1 MRELVL
7 PVCDWIHEEASKIL
21 FPGAVAVDATMGNGF
36 DTLFLCQK
44 VGKKGKVYAF
54 DIQETALRET
64 EALLKTTEDGSAARL
79 ILDGHEKMAAYVKEE
94 IQCALFNLGYLP
106 KGDHRIITQKET
118 TVKALDAAIS
128 LLAPG
133 GAVFLA
139 LYWGH
144 PGGEEE
150 KSAVESYVRDL
161 PSSLWSV
168 SETSFPN
175 KEKAP
180 LMMVIQ
186 KKLR

>member
-1 MRELVL
+1 MRNLVL

-21 FPGAVAVDATMGNGF
+21 FPGDVAVDGTMGNGF
-36 DTLFLCQK
+36 DTLFLCEK
-44 VGKKGKVYAF
+44 VGKEGKVYAF
-54 DIQETALRET
+54 DIQETAKMETASLLRKAGNET
-64 EALLKTTEDGSAARL
+64 PVQL
-79 ILDGHEKMAAYVKEE
+79 ILDGHEHMADYVEEE

-106 KGDHRIITQKET
+106 KGDHQIVTQKET
-118 TVKALDAAIS
+118 TVKALEAAAS
-128 LLAPG
+128 LLKPG
-133 GAVFLA
+133 GALFLA

-150 KSAVESYVRDL
+150 KAAVEAFAGDL

-175 KEKAP
+175 KTKAP

-186 KKLR
+186 KR